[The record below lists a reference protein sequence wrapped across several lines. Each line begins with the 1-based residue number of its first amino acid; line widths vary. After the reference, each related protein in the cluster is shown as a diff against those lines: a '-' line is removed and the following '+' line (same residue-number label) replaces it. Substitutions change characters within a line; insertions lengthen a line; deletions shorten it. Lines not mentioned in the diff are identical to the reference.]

1 MQLHTVR
8 EPSFSAVSVRGLS
21 EDKYNEMKSWI
32 SKNLK
37 DSTSITYSDE
47 FYIHIRF
54 GSEKDFN
61 WFYLKYG

>member
-1 MQLHTVR
+1 MQLHTVKDSR
-8 EPSFSAVSVRGLS
+8 FSVVSVRGLS
-21 EDKYNEMKSWI
+21 EDEYNEMRSWI

-37 DSTSITYSDE
+37 DSTSITYRDE